1 MNPISISFHFIWHL
15 SLFFFFSSSFKSAF
29 SVRVI
34 LIKIAFQ
41 VLQQLREETASMRGS
56 QMQVPA
62 TVTHSFLCNMDIDK
76 I

>member
-1 MNPISISFHFIWHL
+1 MNPISISLHFIRHL
-15 SLFFFFSSSFKSAF
+15 SIFFFFNSFTSAF

-56 QMQVPA
+56 QMQVLA